1 MTVFQFLKLH
11 GDFHVSGLIY
21 TPTSSVYVFPVP
33 QHPHKNLLLFVF
45 FEIIIFM
52 RVGYNFHVVLILI
65 FLMTED
71 VGHFLLYLLA
81 TCVPSFE
88 QCLLNLRSSL
98 YILNVN
104 PVRCMTRA
112 IAYRWAKGKKKL

>member
-1 MTVFQFLKLH
+1 
-11 GDFHVSGLIY
+11 
-21 TPTSSVYVFPVP
+21 
-33 QHPHKNLLLFVF
+33 
-45 FEIIIFM
+45 M
-52 RVGYNFHVVLILI
+52 RVGYNFHVVLILV

-71 VGHFLLYLLA
+71 DGQFVLYLLA

-88 QCLLNLRSSL
+88 HCLLNLRSSL

-112 IAYRWAKGKKKL
+112 IACRWAKGKKKS